1 MRFVFSVRLALL
13 AVALP
18 SLVACSIEPHKF
30 AVTAQAEPSPPDALF
45 RSHDPN
51 LNDLKA
57 KAYCADG
64 YDKLDETTLP
74 TNDGS
79 LAQWQVRCTE
89 YRVSFLPF

>member
-1 MRFVFSVRLALL
+1 MRVVFAARVSLL
-13 AVALP
+13 AVLLP
-18 SLVACSIEPHKF
+18 SLVACAIEPQKF
-30 AVTAQAEPSPPDALF
+30 AVTGQTEPSPTDALF

-51 LNDLKA
+51 VTDLKA

-74 TNDGS
+74 TNDGT
-79 LAQWQVRCTE
+79 LTQWQVRCTE

>member
-1 MRFVFSVRLALL
+1 MALL
-13 AVALP
+13 AVSLP
-18 SLVACSIEPHKF
+18 SLVACSIEPQKF
-30 AVTAQAEPSPPDALF
+30 AVTAQSEPSPSDALF
-45 RSHDPN
+45 RSHDAN

-74 TNDGS
+74 TYEGT
-79 LAQWQVRCTE
+79 LTQWQVRCTE